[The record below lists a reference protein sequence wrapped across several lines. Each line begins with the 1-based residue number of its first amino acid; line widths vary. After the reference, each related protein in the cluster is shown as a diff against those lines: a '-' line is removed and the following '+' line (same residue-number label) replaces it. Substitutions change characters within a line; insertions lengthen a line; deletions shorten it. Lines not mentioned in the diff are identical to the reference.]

1 MSDKLQY
8 VSELIDKAVLAG
20 LDLGSIQGRTDE
32 EIAATYNGCGPAW
45 FPTLAREK
53 LTKLLGLF
61 EPAFMIHDSDFEHAD
76 GSTFDFSQANDRLE
90 LNCLKLAAHAYPWY
104 SWRRWRA
111 QAAAIEIASL
121 CRRYGWSAY
130 CSGRGATAAE
140 IHESQFHKLPNSETP
155 SSESNHAKTIP
166 CMLYALALLAL
177 AGCHS
182 APKAKDV
189 SLKGMYGN
197 AATETLAI
205 GSAKITVLPEAIE
218 SFVAHYDE
226 DTGWL
231 NSSMKL
237 RRLDIYMTGTN
248 CTASASNVVD
258 SICRTLGELK
268 SAANPD
274 SQAEPDSKEVK

>member
-1 MSDKLQY
+1 MQENLKH
-8 VSELIDKAVLAG
+8 VSELIDKAVLAD

-140 IHESQFHKLPNSETP
+140 IHESQFQKLPNSETP

-166 CMLYALALLAL
+166 CMLYALLISLAL
-177 AGCHS
+177 TGCMRS
-182 APKAKDV
+182 IEVIKEGDDWRASYT
-189 SLKGMYGN
+189 SLGLK
-197 AATETLAI
+197 T
-205 GSAKITVLPEAIE
+205 
-218 SFVAHYDE
+218 D
-226 DTGWL
+226 
-231 NSSMKL
+231 
-237 RRLDIYMTGTN
+237 
-248 CTASASNVVD
+248 VD
-258 SICRTLGELK
+258 SIEVEKK
-268 SAANPD
+268 SDGFIRVKVKGLVTDVSEEN
-274 SQAEPDSKEVK
+274 KEVVAATGTAVGNIAEKVVEGVIEGAK